1 MSEISDPAARRARQ
15 KKILVLLG
23 FGLIAGGLV
32 ILLLLQRMPMPL
44 RILVGLTDIV
54 AGLTMLVV
62 ARQKF

>member
-1 MSEISDPAARRARQ
+1 MSEISDPAERRARQ
-15 KKILVLLG
+15 KKFLVLLG
-23 FGLIAGGLV
+23 FVLIAGGLV
-32 ILLLLQRMPMPL
+32 ILLLLQRVPTPL

>member
-1 MSEISDPAARRARQ
+1 MSDDRDPAAQRVRQ
-15 KKILVLLG
+15 KKILMLLG
-23 FGLIAGGLV
+23 FGLVAGGLV
-32 ILLLLQRMPMPL
+32 ILFALQRMPTPL